1 MKMKER
7 LGAEPEAE
15 IYCSS
20 APMESKI
27 AVQAKVPTV
36 PHGLTIGARII
47 RQLAP
52 HEILLLLFAV
62 LLSLVAVLASSRVTA
77 WPQVLVDMVI
87 ASGLIFAMSLWASL
101 AGTSGNAGRWARR
114 LRLLYLFPLIPIYF
128 EAAGLISNPIHGHD
142 FDAWLIVADRLI
154 FGVNPTDWLALHF
167 PTWPWLTEYL
177 MICYTLFYFL
187 PCALTLELYR
197 RGPRIVGD
205 ARKKE
210 EFGALAPFTFG
221 AIRNGERPE
230 PVEQVVFIV
239 VYAFLLSYIGYIL
252 VPAIGPRFTLHNF
265 LNLSNELPGVFL
277 TEPLRT
283 LLNRGEGVVPG
294 MSIANIISHVNRDA
308 FPSGHTDITLL
319 TIVLAFQFRARV
331 RWAIAIIGISLI
343 FSTVYLRYHYVVDLL
358 AAAVLAV
365 ITLYTWEWV
374 RERMLRIRA
383 RFVMAP

>member
-1 MKMKER
+1 
-7 LGAEPEAE
+7 
-15 IYCSS
+15 
-20 APMESKI
+20 MESKV
-27 AVQAKVPTV
+27 AVQAKVPTS
-36 PHGLTIGARII
+36 PRGLTIGARVI
-47 RQLAP
+47 RELAP

-87 ASGLIFAMSLWASL
+87 ASGLILAMNLWMSL
-101 AGTSGNAGRWARR
+101 AGTSGGASRWARR

-128 EAAGLISNPIHGHD
+128 EAAGLISHPIHGHD

-154 FGVNPTDWLALHF
+154 FGVNPTDWLAQHF
-167 PTWPWLTEYL
+167 PTWPWMTEYL

-187 PCALTLELYR
+187 PCALALELYR
-197 RGPRIVGD
+197 RAGKRD
-205 ARKKE
+205 E
-210 EFGALAPFTFG
+210 SGAQAPFTFG
-221 AIRNGERPE
+221 AIRTGERPQ

-265 LNLSNELPGVFL
+265 LDLSKDLPGVFL

-294 MSIANIISHVNRDA
+294 MSIENIISHVNRDA

-319 TIVLAFQFRARV
+319 TIVMAFQFRARV

-343 FSTVYLRYHYVVDLL
+343 FSTIYLRYHYVVDLL
-358 AAAVLAV
+358 AAAVWATV
-365 ITLYTWEWV
+365 TLYTWEWV
-374 RERMLRIRA
+374 RERMLQMRA
-383 RFVMAP
+383 RFVTAR